1 MKMRKISG
9 LIAATLGGSCLLN
22 GCGWGD
28 FWQGWVTEGI
38 VDNRIVDM
46 VLDWLREDIFS

>member
-1 MKMRKISG
+1 MSKMSKIAG
-9 LIAATLGGSCLLN
+9 LLVAALGGSTMA
-22 GCGWGD
+22 GCG

-46 VLDWLREDIFS
+46 VLDWLREDIWS